1 MIINNDDDNDN
12 NNNAEIMQ
20 IINNCLYKLSDI
32 LRYNIAVS
40 INKS

>member
-20 IINNCLYKLSDI
+20 IINNCLDKLRDT
-32 LRYNIAVS
+32 LRYNIAVQGCH
-40 INKS
+40 